1 MYYMKVIMDADC
13 LIKLTKAGLKE
24 HVCRVFSLF
33 IPRRVKEEVVD
44 KGKEKELPDAVMIDE
59 NIALGRI
66 KVLAVQGSKKAAGE
80 QEAVAL
86 FQTGGFDAIGS
97 DDKQFIRQLKLFGI
111 PYLTPATCIAI
122 MHRQGILKTIDALK
136 SLEELAAHISESEY
150 HTVKL
155 YIEKRRPK

>member
-1 MYYMKVIMDADC
+1 MKLIMDADC

-24 HVCRVFSLF
+24 RVCQAFSLC

-44 KGKEKELPDAVMIDE
+44 NGKAKGLPDAVMIDD
-59 NIALGRI
+59 NIARGRI
-66 KVLAVQGSKKAAGE
+66 KVLAVHGSKKVDGE
-80 QEAVAL
+80 QEAVTL

-97 DDKQFIRQLKLFGI
+97 DDKQFIRYLKLFGI

-122 MHRQGILKTIDALK
+122 MHKQGILKSIDALK
-136 SLEELAAHISESEY
+136 SLDELAAHISESEY

-155 YIEKRRPK
+155 FIEKRSAK